1 MPLWCA
7 FDLDQTIGCFDSVY
21 SYLVVFFPDM
31 LQQVF
36 KAPYYKGA
44 PYPKLDIDRMTK
56 ATLAHSY
63 YYFVRWMANNEDKN
77 KLLRPGIIPILNL
90 LLRAKS
96 RGLVGGIMIYS
107 NNSNPYILKFASDL
121 IRAIMGHKG
130 VIFNPMISWWHPLR
144 NAEVR
149 GRPDAELCHGPKT
162 VATIQRAFISLQ
174 VQATIS
180 LQIQGTGATQQVIPT
195 SDILFFDDLIHSAIY
210 NVIPAQNY
218 FHVQPY
224 YSPGEATVIH
234 QCFLNA
240 LMTCGIDVTAPFFS
254 AFEAIGVRIGDPKT
268 FISGRGLKRGV
279 TDAIVIIRRLEA
291 LLAVGH
297 TSL

>member
-36 KAPYYKGA
+36 KAPYYKGT
-44 PYPKLDIDRMTK
+44 PYPPVDIDRATK
-56 ATLAHSY
+56 GTLAHSY
-63 YYFVRWMANNEDKN
+63 YYFVRWMAHNEDKN

-96 RGLVGGIMIYS
+96 QGIVGGIMIYS
-107 NNSNPYILKFASDL
+107 NNSNPYILRFASDL
-121 IRAIMGHKG
+121 IRAVMGHKG
-130 VIFNPMISWWHPLR
+130 AIFDPMVSWWHPLR
-144 NAEVR
+144 NTEVR
-149 GRPDAELCHGPKT
+149 ALPDAELCHGPKT
-162 VATIQRAFISLQ
+162 VATIQRAFAPAAP
-174 VQATIS
+174 V
-180 LQIQGTGATQQVIPT
+180 VPT
-195 SDILFFDDLIHSAIY
+195 CDILFFDDLIHSAIY

-224 YSPGEATVIH
+224 HSSGDASVIH

-240 LMTCGIDVTAPFFS
+240 LLTCGIERSAPWFS
-254 AFEAIGVRIGDPKT
+254 KFEVVGVRIGEPKT

-279 TDAIVIIRRLEA
+279 NDAGVIIRRLHA
-291 LLAVGH
+291 LFATAHG
-297 TSL
+297 S